1 MICIECKHGH
11 SCPYVKGEA
20 DLFHALLMVGYKDE
34 NLWKQKEKV
43 LRELKELVIREF
55 GVTCE
60 FNLDVVVTDCE
71 CIEDSEGL

>member
-11 SCPYVKGEA
+11 NCPYVKGEA
-20 DLFHALLMVGYKDE
+20 DLFHALLMAGYKDE

-43 LRELKELVIREF
+43 LCELKELVIREF

-60 FNLDVVVTDCE
+60 FDLDIGIMQCE
-71 CIEDSEGL
+71 EYDDDELE